1 LAPYWILKLLRSGKW
16 AVMYL
21 CVEARKVSCHVFV
34 CWGQESELS
43 CICVSLSWPQ
53 HTNAWQ
59 LTFLTSTH
67 KYMTT
72 HFPDLNTQIHDS
84 SLSWPQ
90 HTNTWQL
97 TFLTSTHKYM
107 TAYFTGLNT
116 QIHDSSLSWPQH
128 TNTWQLTFLCI
139 CVLRPGKWAVMYLC
153 VEVRKVSCHVFVC

>member
-1 LAPYWILKLLRSGKW
+1 MYLCVEVRKVSCHVFVCWGQESELSCICVLRSGKW

-34 CWGQESELS
+34 CWG
-43 CICVSLSWPQ
+43 
-53 HTNAWQ
+53 
-59 LTFLTSTH
+59 STH
-67 KYMTT
+67 KYMTA

-107 TAYFTGLNT
+107 TAYFPGLNT

-128 TNTWQLTFLCI
+128 TNTWQLTFLASTHKYI
-139 CVLRPGKWAVMYLC
+139 GKWAVMYLC
-153 VEVRKVSCHVFVC
+153 VEVRKVSCHVFVCWGQ